1 MVPTLQCSDVRNKAK
16 KPFAISNPYDT
27 MMEINLMHSRIFLTL
42 SLATLALPFAAM
54 TTPVAQGAQV
64 INRIAATVN
73 GRPITSNEVRMRMGP
88 LVRELMTLNPNG
100 EGDMT
105 AQMLKAKETVIQEL
119 IERELV
125 LSEFDEKGYTIP
137 DQQIDEELNN
147 RILHRF
153 GGKRDEFLK
162 MLRSSDMSFTE
173 YKESIRKEIA
183 VSALRAQRYERGI
196 PPTPDEMNAEYAL
209 SKREYRDPT
218 QDKVVFDKIFIP
230 MITDGSAG
238 TAEQQYAAAVKLAE
252 TLRAGK
258 MKFAEAAKLYSQDA
272 RAAEGG
278 RWPASKRADLSADF
292 ANIVFKAKVGDIL
305 GPMHDPAGYTIVK
318 TVRVTD
324 APSPALSD
332 PKVKVLVDAAARR
345 RKSEQRYREW
355 VNRLRESAIIRIF
368 I

>member
-1 MVPTLQCSDVRNKAK
+1 MIQLKA
-16 KPFAISNPYDT
+16 
-27 MMEINLMHSRIFLTL
+27 MNLTHPRIFLSLTLAAL
-42 SLATLALPFAAM
+42 SLPIAILAAPS
-54 TTPVAQGAQV
+54 VHGAQV

-88 LVRELMTLNPNG
+88 VVRELMMLNPDG
-100 EGDMT
+100 GGDMT
-105 AQMLKAKETVIQEL
+105 AQMLKAKESVIKDL

-125 LSEFDEKGYTIP
+125 LSEFEDKGYMIP
-137 DQQIDEELNN
+137 EQQVDEELNN

-162 MLRSSDMSFTE
+162 MLRTSDMSFSE

-183 VSALRAQRYERGI
+183 VSALRAQRYDRGI
-196 PPTPDEMNAEYAL
+196 PPTPDEMREEYAL
-209 SKREYRDPT
+209 TKKDYRDAS

-238 TAEQQYAAAVKLAE
+238 TAEQQYAAAVDLAQKIKS
-252 TLRAGK
+252 GK
-258 MKFAEAAKLYSQDA
+258 ISFKEAAKLYSQDA
-272 RAAEGG
+272 HAVDGG
-278 RWPASKRADLSADF
+278 RWPASKRVDLAADF
-292 ANIVFKAKVGDIL
+292 AGVLFKAKAGDVL
-305 GPMHDPAGYTIVK
+305 GPMHDPAGYTIVR
-318 TVRVTD
+318 TIRVID

-345 RKSEQRYREW
+345 RKSELSYREW
-355 VNRLRESAIIRIF
+355 VERLREAAIIRVF

>member
-1 MVPTLQCSDVRNKAK
+1 MNFSHTRL
-16 KPFAISNPYDT
+16 
-27 MMEINLMHSRIFLTL
+27 LL
-42 SLATLALPFAAM
+42 SLSMASLLLPAALVSVQPTQA
-54 TTPVAQGAQV
+54 AQV

-88 LVRELMTLNPNG
+88 VVRELMTLNP
-100 EGDMT
+100 EGGADMAT
-105 AQMLKAKETVIQEL
+105 QMVKAKEKVIQEL

-125 LSEFDEKGYTIP
+125 LSEFEGKGYMIP

-162 MLRSSDMSFTE
+162 MLRASDMSFSE
-173 YKESIRKEIA
+173 YKESIRKEIS
-183 VSALRAQRYERGI
+183 VSALRAQRYERDI
-196 PPTPDEMNAEYAL
+196 PPTPDEMRSEYAKT
-209 SKREYRDPT
+209 KREYRDPT

-238 TAEQQYAAAVKLAE
+238 SAEQQYAAAIDLTKSIR
-252 TLRAGK
+252 TGK
-258 MKFAEAAKLYSQDA
+258 MKFAEAAKQYSKDA
-272 RAAEGG
+272 HAADGG
-278 RWPASKRADLSADF
+278 RWPASKRVDLAADF
-292 ANIVFKAKVGDIL
+292 AAVLFNAQEGAIL

-318 TVRVTD
+318 LVRINEAA
-324 APSPALSD
+324 APPLTD
-332 PKVKVLVDAAARR
+332 PKVKALVDAAARR

-355 VNRLRESAIIRIF
+355 VDRLRDAAIIRVF